1 MISKIIWELREDRSI
16 RKVTKL
22 TNRLY
27 ANSKASAEYNLI
39 SDAILPTDTVKM
51 ILTVGEKEY
60 HKLLAYGNVLLET
73 GETVKG
79 WSIVSNGEELA
90 VEIEG
95 NGYETMIVSFEIKR
109 FSTFDS
115 QTLLTSFTS
124 PQDTV
129 LIYASSSYTPM
140 VEPTDAELLENEISK
155 INVKFDTKVD
165 KAVSKHIEEWF
176 EGEDLI
182 IDYNTTVSNDGLDL
196 IIDNKQT
203 KNSSYSG
210 TDVYHNTVSLD
221 QPKYNET
228 TKTPEASISS
238 YSESS
243 NGKKISVTPSKVKI
257 YTRANGVWDKGD
269 NIATSS
275 DLAKKVDIAKSG
287 GGSSSRIDI
296 HTNGTSLSSTS
307 VIGNNTYSTIITST
321 STTPEIVLKVSK
333 KSKDAQSGSVID
345 SNITITEEEITVK
358 HSDSVKGRIATEN
371 YVDNKSTADR
381 VYTDS
386 RIDAI
391 KKSVGYVFDTFDNFT
406 KWIAGTYVRDDGV
419 VVNDLNIGD
428 DIFIVE
434 EGVPDYWVK
443 SKSDPMTI
451 TDFAPYES
459 GDYKPTITWLEG

>member
-90 VEIEG
+90 VEIED

-109 FSTFDS
+109 FSTLDS

-155 INVKFDTKVD
+155 INVKIDELENVDADLYNKKVD
-165 KAVSKHIEEWF
+165 KFAQQKNDDKKLTTTTNINNTGENIFLETSAEYDNTSTQHPNDIYKASMNIFGGSILLSASEEFGEKFRTTIELNSATAYLEKDNVV
-176 EGEDLI
+176 GE
-182 IDYNTTVSNDGLDL
+182 
-196 IIDNKQT
+196 
-203 KNSSYSG
+203 
-210 TDVYHNTVSLD
+210 
-221 QPKYNET
+221 
-228 TKTPEASISS
+228 
-238 YSESS
+238 
-243 NGKKISVTPSKVKI
+243 
-257 YTRANGVWDKGD
+257 
-269 NIATSS
+269 IATNN
-275 DLAKKVDIAKSG
+275 DIENAKTIVRAYVDEKIE
-287 GGSSSRIDI
+287 
-296 HTNGTSLSSTS
+296 S
-307 VIGNNTYSTIITST
+307 V
-321 STTPEIVLKVSK
+321 K
-333 KSKDAQSGSVID
+333 KSA
-345 SNITITEEEITVK
+345 
-358 HSDSVKGRIATEN
+358 
-371 YVDNKSTADR
+371 
-381 VYTDS
+381 
-386 RIDAI
+386 
-391 KKSVGYVFDTFDNFT
+391 GYVFDTFANFINWLT
-406 KWIAGTYVRDDGV
+406 GDYIREDGV
-419 VVNDLNIGD
+419 LPSKLNIGD

-434 EGVPDYWVK
+434 EGIPDYWVK
-443 SKSDPMTI
+443 SKSEPMGI
-451 TDFAPYES
+451 TNFAPYES
-459 GDYKPTITWLEG
+459 GDYKPTITWLED

>member
-79 WSIVSNGEELA
+79 WFIVSNGEELA
-90 VEIEG
+90 VEIED
-95 NGYETMIVSFEIKR
+95 NGYETMIVAFEIKR
-109 FSTFDS
+109 FSSLDS

-155 INVKFDTKVD
+155 INVKLDDKVD
-165 KAVSKHIEEWF
+165 KTAEHPGGGVIAATKSEILNNGGIALSSSTTNLEENISKTLAITPYGVSIITNNTDSDAVATKSQLDKKVDKKIVTDKAISTIVNIDETSDILSIVVDGKT
-176 EGEDLI
+176 EGSV
-182 IDYNTTVSNDGLDL
+182 DYNSIQISPTQ
-196 IIDNKQT
+196 NKLEAY
-203 KNSSYSG
+203 NSHKEQIGSLPPMYITERSY
-210 TDVYHNTVSLD
+210 L
-221 QPKYNET
+221 K
-228 TKTPEASISS
+228 
-238 YSESS
+238 
-243 NGKKISVTPSKVKI
+243 VTPSKVI
-257 YTRANGVWDKGD
+257 VNHNGAEGV
-269 NIATSS
+269 IA
-275 DLAKKVDIAKSG
+275 
-287 GGSSSRIDI
+287 RID
-296 HTNGTSLSSTS
+296 
-307 VIGNNTYSTIITST
+307 
-321 STTPEIVLKVSK
+321 
-333 KSKDAQSGSVID
+333 D
-345 SNITITEEEITVK
+345 
-358 HSDSVKGRIATEN
+358 
-371 YVDNKSTADR
+371 VDNKSTADR
-381 VYTDS
+381 LYVDTK
-386 RIDAI
+386 INAI
-391 KKSVGYVFDTFDNFT
+391 KKSVGYVFDTYNNFFN
-406 KWIAGTYVRDDGV
+406 WIDGTYVREDGLTTS
-419 VVNDLNIGD
+419 DLNIGD

-443 SKSDPMTI
+443 SKSYPMTI

-459 GDYKPTITWLEG
+459 GDYKPTITWLED